1 MTFSLRHDCGS
12 HRLLLLFGGWSAEHA
27 WFDHCAPAGYD
38 LMTVCDY
45 TSESTDSAT
54 LRRLESY
61 EEICVVAWSFGVPV
75 ATRFIASHP
84 ALRFTTRIAVN
95 GTITPVDDLT
105 GIPTAIFEGT
115 LASLASEAESV
126 SDPAASRTLRKFDR
140 RMCGGSSS
148 LQRTR
153 TLHTLTEEL
162 RAIRAAGPTASLS
175 AASSTWLTSLH
186 QVWDLAVISDSDAI
200 IPTANQLA
208 AWEGHVPHLT
218 VKGAHMPDF
227 TTLID
232 RLLIDKE
239 LVARRFAKSGS
250 TTYST
255 SATAQRLIAEKVASF
270 IPALTPSDTDSCPHV
285 CLEFGVGAGLLTRL
299 YAPTLPE
306 DCDLTLCDIS
316 HISTD
321 LPGRHVIADAETLI
335 RQLPDASCDIIL
347 ASSVMQWFN
356 SPLRFITHVVRVLR
370 PGGTAVL
377 STFAPDNFPELQ
389 TMLSRP
395 LLTPGPQAYIHL
407 LEELSTS
414 TPLTFSVTTDTI
426 TLTFDT
432 PRQLLAHLKAT
443 GVNSLS
449 ADHAES
455 TRSAM
460 AIMRSGVTSLTYRPL
475 YLTIHRP

>member
-140 RMCGGSSS
+140 RMCGGPSS

-153 TLHTLTEEL
+153 TLHSLTEEL
-162 RAIRAAGPTASLS
+162 RAIRAADTTASVS
-175 AASSTWLTSLH
+175 AVSDTELLPLY

-227 TTLID
+227 TTLI
-232 RLLIDKE
+232 
-239 LVARRFAKSGS
+239 G
-250 TTYST
+250 TTLR
-255 SATAQRLIAEKVASF
+255 QK
-270 IPALTPSDTDSCPHV
+270 
-285 CLEFGVGAGLLTRL
+285 RL
-299 YAPTLPE
+299 YDIFHQCHGTAPY
-306 DCDLTLCDIS
+306 S
-316 HISTD
+316 RKSS
-321 LPGRHVIADAETLI
+321 LI
-335 RQLPDASCDIIL
+335 HSRPH
-347 ASSVMQWFN
+347 
-356 SPLRFITHVVRVLR
+356 PLRH
-370 PGGTAVL
+370 
-377 STFAPDNFPELQ
+377 
-389 TMLSRP
+389 
-395 LLTPGPQAYIHL
+395 
-407 LEELSTS
+407 
-414 TPLTFSVTTDTI
+414 
-426 TLTFDT
+426 
-432 PRQLLAHLKAT
+432 
-443 GVNSLS
+443 
-449 ADHAES
+449 
-455 TRSAM
+455 
-460 AIMRSGVTSLTYRPL
+460 
-475 YLTIHRP
+475 